1 MAESTVVEEEIFSS
15 TKDGLV
21 SPGKGTEKGVLI
33 GEENKE
39 SFPED
44 EDEPISWWH
53 GMRDCVD
60 ALIDSKKLRYGI
72 WLRASPWRS
81 VKDFDQEVNREM
93 GSTSTIAKKLFV
105 TKDRDV
111 KEKQGA
117 EAVNDVASLLNK
129 VSFEEPVEG
138 QLGLGEVQERGMMS
152 KGGEEAQVVQQSS
165 PGITTE
171 MERSN
176 IQVADA
182 FVFGGIES
190 LHTPGRS

>member
-1 MAESTVVEEEIFSS
+1 MRVR
-15 TKDGLV
+15 
-21 SPGKGTEKGVLI
+21 VLI
-33 GEENKE
+33 DVRNPLKTHVNLRLREGEVCKVQVRYENLPNIC
-39 SFPED
+39 FNCGRLG
-44 EDEPISWWH
+44 H